1 MTVNTAMGC
10 HNYWRSICWFIG
22 SFVL

>member
-10 HNYWRSICWFIG
+10 HNYWRSICWFIC